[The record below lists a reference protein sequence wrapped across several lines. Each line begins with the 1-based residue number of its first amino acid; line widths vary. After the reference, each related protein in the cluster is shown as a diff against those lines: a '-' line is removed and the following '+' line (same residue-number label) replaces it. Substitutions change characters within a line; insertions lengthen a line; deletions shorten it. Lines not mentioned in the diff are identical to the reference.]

1 MTLSA
6 ATPMPG
12 ASGRAVASLPR
23 CARVVVASLAAA
35 LTVVVTAVAGPVRP
49 ASAEEVAPPAKVLI
63 VMAPSLTWDRTKLQ
77 LPTLWSF
84 ASRGSVASMSTRTAG
99 ERSDSPAGYL
109 TVGSGRRAGSS
120 DPATAG
126 AAVQRV
132 GPGGDSVVVAPNF
145 SAQVDANEQLRY
157 GAVPGALGQA
167 LVGAGRVA
175 VPVGNAGRTTT
186 DVDHRAVAL
195 SAVARDG
202 TAPGGAVGGDLLVAD
217 PAAPFGVRL
226 DVERVVA
233 ETERSLAEADVVVL
247 ELSDLER
254 ADQAA
259 ATDPGAASGWW
270 ANAASHSDALLA
282 GVLGLVDPSRDLVL
296 VASPT
301 PPSDRPALGVFA
313 AQGPGVP
320 HGSARSATTRRTGFV
335 TLVDLAPTVLDR
347 LGVPIP
353 DTIGDT
359 PISFEPSASP
369 VDNGID
375 SFIDT
380 DVEARAR
387 DAATGPITV
396 AMVLLVTIVAF
407 AAMWV
412 RRRGGRAATAVRAL
426 CLVTMAYPAAAF
438 LTGVW
443 PGASAGTWAVLVVV
457 LAVAALIGALGTWVG
472 RAEDERGPL
481 VVSVLTV
488 LVLAVDVLTGARL
501 QFDTPFGYSPIVAG
515 RFAGFGN
522 VAFSFLSASVVIA
535 ASAATALAARAGV
548 ASGRRVVLTA
558 AWFAAAVVVVGAP
571 SFGSDVGG
579 VIALVPAAIVFLVV
593 AGSWRPRSAGAVGV
607 IAGSALLTA
616 VVLAVFAYWDR
627 SRPAADRTH
636 LGRLVDDAASGRL
649 GEVLQRKLDANV
661 TAFTST
667 PWSLVIPLLL
677 VGVAALVWL
686 PGGRRAALS
695 TERPEL
701 RAFAASFVTLA
712 VLAWVANDSGVA
724 LPAAML
730 GLAVPYLSYLA
741 VRRPDDE
748 VARVDGGPVAGETT

>member
-1 MTLSA
+1 MSTQVP
-6 ATPMPG
+6 TV
-12 ASGRAVASLPR
+12 RAR
-23 CARVVVASLAAA
+23 AAA
-35 LTVVVTAVAGPVRP
+35 CLAGLVLAVSVCAGSAHP

-84 ASRGSVASMSTRTAG
+84 ASRGAVASMSTRTAG
-99 ERSDSPAGYL
+99 ERSDPAAGYL

-126 AAVQRV
+126 AAVQRAV
-132 GPGGDSVVVAPNF
+132 PGGGSVVVAPNF
-145 SAQVDANEQLRY
+145 SAQVDANDELRY
-157 GAVPGALGQA
+157 GAVPGSFGQA

-195 SAVARDG
+195 SAVAGDG
-202 TAPGGAVGGDLLVAD
+202 TAPGGAIGGDLLVTD
-217 PAAPFGVRL
+217 TAAPFGVRL

-233 ETERSLAEADVVVL
+233 ETGRSLAEADVVVL
-247 ELSDLER
+247 ELSDLDR

-259 ATDPGAASGWW
+259 ATDPGAAAGWW

-320 HGSARSATTRRTGFV
+320 HGSARSATTRRAGFV

-347 LGVPIP
+347 LGVEVP

-359 PISFEPSASP
+359 PMSFESSASP

-396 AMVLLVTIVAF
+396 AMVLLVTIAAF

-412 RRRGGRAATAVRAL
+412 RRRGGRAATAIRAL

-443 PGASAGTWAVLVVV
+443 PGASVGTWAVLAVV
-457 LAVAALIGALGTWVG
+457 LAVAALFGGLGLWAA
-472 RAEDERGPL
+472 RSADERGPL

-522 VAFSFLSASVVIA
+522 LAFSFFATSVLIA
-535 ASAATALAARAGV
+535 ASAATAIAGRAGV
-548 ASGRRVVLTA
+548 APGRRSLATA
-558 AWFAAAVVVVGAP
+558 AWFAAAVIVVGAP
-571 SFGSDVGG
+571 ALGSDVGG
-579 VIALVPAAIVFLVV
+579 VIALVPAGIVFVLL
-593 AGSWRPRSAGAVGV
+593 AGSWRLRSVGVVATVAGAAV
-607 IAGSALLTA
+607 LTS
-616 VVLAVFAYWDR
+616 VVLGVFALWDR
-627 SRPAADRTH
+627 SRPVAERTH
-636 LGRLVDDAASGRL
+636 LGRLVDDAASGQL

-667 PWSLVIPLLL
+667 PWSLVIPVLLL
-677 VGVAALVWL
+677 GVAALVWM
-686 PGGRRAALS
+686 PGGRRASLS

-701 RAFAASFVTLA
+701 RSFAASFVTLA

-730 GLAVPYLSYLA
+730 GLTVPYLAYLA
-741 VRRPDDE
+741 VQRPRA
-748 VARVDGGPVAGETT
+748 VAPADVDGREGVAAP